1 MQGADAVKK
10 GTAGVVLFDNPVRRD
25 IVKGIHT
32 IGGQGNSLAIET
44 GRGVVVVDA
53 GPGGKITAAMIANLR
68 TITQAP
74 VHAIVYSHGHNG
86 YNSGVSA
93 WREHAESRGDA
104 APVLIGHRGVA
115 RRYDRYVETAG
126 LQQWLNGRQFRREFK
141 AYAADAF
148 PSPDVQ
154 FEDFLSLDCGDR
166 RVELIHAP
174 SETDDSIAVW
184 LPQDRF
190 LYAGPAFI
198 RSIPNAGT
206 PLRTFRDP
214 MRWAESL
221 ERLQALGATILMPE
235 FGDPVTRP
243 EEIQAAFSV
252 TVRALRYLRAEVVAR
267 MNQGMDE
274 RDILADMS
282 YPAEIFGHPFLRPI
296 YGCPEYIV
304 REIWRSENGWW
315 DRNPTTLHPAH
326 PQAVAAALR
335 AALGDVESVL
345 NHARTLQ
352 RQGETQLAL
361 HVVDLLAA
369 NQDDDPQTLQARELK
384 AELCVERAAQ
394 MASIVS
400 RNILLSSAEDVLG
413 LPIGTRRADDPA
425 FEFSWN

>member
-1 MQGADAVKK
+1 MQRANAVKK
-10 GTAGVVLFDNPVRRD
+10 GTEGVVLFDNPVRRH
-25 IVKGIHT
+25 IVKGVHT
-32 IGGQGNSLAIET
+32 IGGQGNSLAVET
-44 GRGVVVVDA
+44 ARGVVVVDA
-53 GPGGKITAAMIANLR
+53 GPGGKITTAMIENLR
-68 TITQAP
+68 AITQAP

-93 WREHAESRGDA
+93 WREHAESRGEA
-104 APVLIGHRGVA
+104 GPVLIGHCAVA
-115 RRYDRYVETAG
+115 RRYTRYVETAG
-126 LQQWLNGRQFRREFK
+126 LQQWLNSRQFRREFK
-141 AYAADAF
+141 PYTGEVF
-148 PSPDVQ
+148 RLPDLQ
-154 FEDFLSLDCGDR
+154 FQEFLSLDCGDR

-184 LPQDRF
+184 LPEDRF

-214 MRWAESL
+214 MRWADSL
-221 ERLQALGATILMPE
+221 ERLQALDAAVLMPE
-235 FGDPVTRP
+235 FGDPVTCSD
-243 EEIQAAFSV
+243 EIQAAFSV
-252 TVRALRYLRAEVVAR
+252 TVRALRYLREEVVAR

-282 YPAEIFGHPFLRPI
+282 YPDEIFGHPFLRPI

-326 PQAVAAALR
+326 PQAVATALR
-335 AALGDVESVL
+335 AAVGDVESVL
-345 NHARTLQ
+345 DHARTLQ
-352 RQGETQLAL
+352 RQGKTQLAL
-361 HVVDLLAA
+361 HVVDLVASSP
-369 NQDDDPQTLQARELK
+369 DDDPQAVQARELK
-384 AELCVERAAQ
+384 AELCVERATQ

-413 LPIGTRRADDPA
+413 LPVGTRRADDPA
-425 FEFSWN
+425 FKFSWN